1 MEFLIKF
8 SSLCWVLCRYESC
21 LWEYVEYHW
30 WMWWGLSWR
39 YSIWL
44 RSILEQDDKIRWCWT
59 TLRKHVRFYNLLI
72 FYVKSIFDK
81 FKNLHLLEK
90 IKFLFGVKSVF
101 FMNTIFQLDTYLTLF
116 CSWFSFGWLDEVW
129 SFSNFRFCLFISL
142 VHFNQWLYLCAKE
155 SSSVSRSIVFMM
167 LYSYLLFFWNLFC
180 GGCIFELVNWIL
192 FTNLM
197 SVVPFLCMLFGLCIM
212 WEACLYIKE
221 ARLLMKPILSQRPN
235 FSQCLSMS
243 H

>member
-81 FKNLHLLEK
+81 FKNLHLLQK
-90 IKFLFGVKSVF
+90 IKFLFGVKLVF

-116 CSWFSFGWLDEVW
+116 FVLDLVLVDWMRFDPLVISYFVCSFLRCILINGY
-129 SFSNFRFCLFISL
+129 FC
-142 VHFNQWLYLCAKE
+142 VQKNP
-155 SSSVSRSIVFMM
+155 
-167 LYSYLLFFWNLFC
+167 LL
-180 GGCIFELVNWIL
+180 
-192 FTNLM
+192 
-197 SVVPFLCMLFGLCIM
+197 
-212 WEACLYIKE
+212 
-221 ARLLMKPILSQRPN
+221 
-235 FSQCLSMS
+235 
-243 H
+243 